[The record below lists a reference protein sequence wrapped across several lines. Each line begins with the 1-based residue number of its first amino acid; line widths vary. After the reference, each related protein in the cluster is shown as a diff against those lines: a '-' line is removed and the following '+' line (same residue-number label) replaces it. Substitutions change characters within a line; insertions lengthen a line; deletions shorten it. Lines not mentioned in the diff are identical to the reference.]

1 MSALSRRRW
10 DYDLLRVASM
20 VGVVYLHTAAGALRQ
35 LGTPLWHF
43 SNLLS
48 SLATAAVPL
57 FFMLSGA
64 LLLSHPRTAELGTLF
79 RRRLPKVLIP
89 LLAWSGVV
97 IALAG
102 VLSGPQAALDK
113 LIPLLNTPVMV
124 PYWFLYALVPIYLV
138 SPLLKKMTDGL
149 SEAHWNYLV
158 GLWLIATIG
167 MDTLCDLA
175 PAGPWQ
181 SALTV
186 HWTLN
191 LDFVGGYLGY
201 FLLGARLARLQ
212 KLPRRGTLWGVTA
225 ASFAVIA
232 AGTFWLTSRT
242 GVYDERIKS
251 YLHLFT
257 AVLAAA
263 LFLLARSYGEGRSS
277 GRALTAL
284 SGLSFGV
291 YLVHPMAIQFWQKA
305 WTAWITPAVDTIPLQ
320 LGYYLAIL
328 LPGGRGPAHVRQA
341 PVLALYRPELFLCLP
356 GVQPVRPVPAEPF
369 QANPGVLI
377 MHSRAA
383 HEAALLLNSFLLFFI
398 KFMLTYSLLW
408 RILAARGDAV

>member
-212 KLPRRGTLWGVTA
+212 KLPRRGALWGATA

-257 AVLAAA
+257 ACWPRPCSCWRAPMGRAGAAGGPSPPCPGCPSA
-263 LFLLARSYGEGRSS
+263 STWYTPWPSSS
-277 GRALTAL
+277 GRRRGQPGSPPRWTPSPSSSATIWPSCSAAWWAWPCSCPSSPCAGSLPARAFPLPAGSATCSPC
-284 SGLSFGV
+284 SGG
-291 YLVHPMAIQFWQKA
+291 
-305 WTAWITPAVDTIPLQ
+305 T
-320 LGYYLAIL
+320 
-328 LPGGRGPAHVRQA
+328 LPSKPRRPNHAQQGGP
-341 PVLALYRPELFLCLP
+341 
-356 GVQPVRPVPAEPF
+356 
-369 QANPGVLI
+369 
-377 MHSRAA
+377 
-383 HEAALLLNSFLLFFI
+383 
-398 KFMLTYSLLW
+398 
-408 RILAARGDAV
+408 

>member
-1 MSALSRRRW
+1 MSALSRRHW

-212 KLPRRGTLWGVTA
+212 KLPRRGALWGVTA

-328 LPGGRGPAHVRQA
+328 LS
-341 PVLALYRPELFLCLP
+341 CLV
-356 GVQPVRPVPAEPF
+356 GV
-369 QANPGVLI
+369 
-377 MHSRAA
+377 
-383 HEAALLLNSFLLFFI
+383 ALLMSVKPLCWLFTGQSFSSACRECNLFALFRRNPS
-398 KFMLTYSLLW
+398 KQTPAS
-408 RILAARGDAV
+408 

>member
-1 MSALSRRRW
+1 MNILFATSECAPFIKTGGLA
-10 DYDLLRVASM
+10 DV
-20 VGVVYLHTAAGALRQ
+20 AGAL
-35 LGTPLWHF
+35 
-43 SNLLS
+43 
-48 SLATAAVPL
+48 
-57 FFMLSGA
+57 
-64 LLLSHPRTAELGTLF
+64 
-79 RRRLPKVLIP
+79 PK
-89 LLAWSGVV
+89 
-97 IALAG
+97 ALAG
-102 VLSGPQAALDK
+102 NGHDVRVIL
-113 LIPLLNTPVMV
+113 PLYEGIGEEWRSQMTYLQCFHITLAWRSPYCGIFELKRDGVT
-124 PYWFLYALVPIYLV
+124 YWFVDNEYYFKRSNIYGHYDDGERFAYFSRAVVESMGWLNWHPDVLHCNDWQTALVPIYLV

-191 LDFVGGYLGY
+191 LDFVAAIWAT

-225 ASFAVIA
+225 ASFARHRRRHLLA
-232 AGTFWLTSRT
+232 HQPHRRLRRAHQELSASLYRRAGRGPVPAGALLWGGPEQRA
-242 GVYDERIKS
+242 GPHRPVR
-251 YLHLFT
+251 
-257 AVLAAA
+257 AVLRR
-263 LFLLARSYGEGRSS
+263 LPGTPHGHPVLAEGVDGLDHPR
-277 GRALTAL
+277 GGHHPPPARLL
-284 SGLSFGV
+284 SG
-291 YLVHPMAIQFWQKA
+291 HPAQ
-305 WTAWITPAVDTIPLQ
+305 
-320 LGYYLAIL
+320 

-377 MHSRAA
+377 MHSKAA
-383 HEAALLLNSFLLFFI
+383 HEAALLLNLFYCF
-398 KFMLTYSLLW
+398 S
-408 RILAARGDAV
+408 